1 MDGTMDGTAQLLES
15 DRRFLVHP
23 LHHPEDHR
31 TPLLV
36 TEGRGAMLHLA
47 DGREVIDGLAGLW
60 NVNVGHGRGELADA
74 AAGQMRKIAYAS
86 AYVGATNEPAIRLAE
101 KIVKHAYAEQLG
113 GLLHDRR
120 RRIERVRLQDRALFL
135 EGAGQAGKDQ
145 VHLAHARLSRRHDGG
160 DERDRHGRRITRCS
174 GRWCRVSSRSRR
186 PIRIAGRATRS
197 AASAPPRRSSRRSCA
212 EGPETVAGVICE
224 PVMGAGGVIVP
235 PDSYFPKLREICDK
249 YDVLLIADEVI
260 TGFGRTGRWFALG
273 HWGVEPDIVSFAKGV
288 TSGYLPLGGNILS
301 KRVHDA
307 ILNAPLDRRY
317 MHAATYSGHP
327 VCCAVGLRNV
337 EIIDSEGL
345 VDRAAVMGKRLL
357 DNLKQE
363 LGDLPVVGDIRGLGM
378 MCGVELVADRGTK
391 APALGLG
398 VKVAREAMSRGLL
411 ARARPGSADPAIGDT
426 ICLSP
431 PLSTPEEILDRIPRI
446 LREFDRRRDEI
457 IASFPTSQ
465 PRRKPGSTS
474 PPHDVLRLYTGEP
487 AASDVIH
494 RNDR

>member
-1 MDGTMDGTAQLLES
+1 MDGTAQLLES

-23 LHHPEDHR
+23 LHHPEEHKA
-31 TPLLV
+31 PLLV
-36 TEGRGAMLHLA
+36 TEGRGSMLHLA

-86 AYVGATNEPAIRLAE
+86 AYVGATNEPAIRLGE
-101 KIVKHAYAEQLG
+101 KIVGHAYANSSAIYYTTG
-113 GLLHDRR
+113 GAESNESAFKTARFFWK
-120 RRIERVRLQDRALFL
+120 LQDKPDKTKIISRIHGYHGVTMAAMSATGMPAYHKMFGPLVPGFI
-135 EGAGQAGKDQ
+135 Q
-145 VHLAHARLSRRHDGG
+145 V
-160 DERDRHGRRITRCS
+160 
-174 GRWCRVSSRSRR
+174 
-186 PIRIAGRATRS
+186 
-197 AASAPPRRSSRRSCA
+197 APPYPYRWQ
-212 EGPETVAGVICE
+212 GNQE

-235 PDSYFPKLREICDK
+235 PDSYFPKLREICDR

-273 HWGVEPDIVSFAKGV
+273 HWDVEPDIVSFAKGV

-345 VDRAAVMGKRLL
+345 VDRAAVMGRRLL
-357 DNLKQE
+357 DNLKHE
-363 LGDLPVVGDIRGLGM
+363 LGDLPNVGDIRGLGM
-378 MCGVELVADRGTK
+378 MCGVELVADRATK

-398 VKVAREAMSRGLL
+398 VRVSREAMSRGLL
-411 ARARPGSADPAIGDT
+411 ARARPGSAEPAFGDT

-431 PLSTPEEILDRIPRI
+431 PLATPEE
-446 LREFDRRRDEI
+446 
-457 IASFPTSQ
+457 
-465 PRRKPGSTS
+465 
-474 PPHDVLRLYTGEP
+474 
-487 AASDVIH
+487 
-494 RNDR
+494 